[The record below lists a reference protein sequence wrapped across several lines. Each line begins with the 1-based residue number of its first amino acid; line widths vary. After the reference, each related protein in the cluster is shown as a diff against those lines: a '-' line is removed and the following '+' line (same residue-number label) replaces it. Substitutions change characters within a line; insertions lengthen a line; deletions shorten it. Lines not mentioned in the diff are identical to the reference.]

1 MNRWALRLA
10 ECATFTSKINRG
22 YARACVRELFWRQ
35 VAGKVQ
41 GSLKTMHIRL
51 RQL

>member
-22 YARACVRELFWRQ
+22 YARACGKCFAGRSLVRRKGL
-35 VAGKVQ
+35 
-41 GSLKTMHIRL
+41 
-51 RQL
+51 